1 MHLCNFVFSGCFENR
16 YYLHLSF
23 QGKYLFV
30 NEEWKKVLGYTD
42 IDLEKITMMDVVRK
56 DHLQYCMSVFKEVMN
71 GLSINDVETVFV
83 TKAGR
88 EIVVSGNACPVFKDD
103 KFVSTV
109 AFFVDITERKKNEE
123 KLKENSQRIELMV
136 EKLRVVGS
144 LTRHDVRNK
153 LSTVTGYAYL
163 LKKKHADQATL
174 WRGLARWSNLL
185 KKQSRFLSSRKC
197 MSNLVQKN

>member
-1 MHLCNFVFSGCFENR
+1 M
-16 YYLHLSF
+16 
-23 QGKYLFV
+23 
-30 NEEWKKVLGYTD
+30 LGYTD
-42 IDLEKITMMDVVRK
+42 INLEKITMMDVVRK

-123 KLKENSQRIELMV
+123 KLKENNQRIEFMV

-153 LSTVTGYAYL
+153 LSTITGYAYL
-163 LKKKHADQATL
+163 LKKKHADEVDVVE
-174 WRGLARWSNLL
+174 GLSKMEQSCLL
-185 KKQSRFLSSRKC
+185 YTSPSPRDGLLSRMPSSA
-197 MSNLVQKN
+197 